1 MYTLTL
7 IEIGA
12 WQLRHLVPD
21 YAPSP
26 HWVATLPSLQR
37 DAVWKP
43 GQVELLWDSLFR
55 GFPIGSL
62 VVSEILRDQK
72 SRHGKLAGND
82 DPWPEPEIEKRH
94 LLDGQQRSNALALGF
109 FDPFPMSSTAPTHA
123 VDSILWL
130 DMFPNPEDFRSGS
143 TRHFLFRL
151 TTTAHPWGYSTYDEA
166 GRLHAHEMQESLRIL
181 KDECGW
187 KPPADDPFQRPS
199 PVHLWPIRG
208 TVPIPAAWLLLAAIK
223 NRSGSDLWD
232 AVRTRCESSTHLW
245 ACKAAQWLSNAPASQ
260 LLEIEIGLRRAL
272 SASLV
277 ALEVPTETIRANSKQ
292 ESSQATE
299 SDSNAQNLSNVE
311 HLFQRLNNGG
321 TPISPE
327 ELQYSMIKAYW
338 PGVED
343 TISRLHRLPMR
354 ASRLSILGCRAALSA
369 DRPSSDKIPA
379 SMSIS
384 ALRALA
390 TDPQRSEKRALVKS
404 YFEIPDAEQ
413 NNHSNPAELAHH
425 QTLRTVVPMIDEWLL
440 HQGGDDIG
448 LPPVLRTAIAHQSP
462 EVYLLL
468 MILADRMLADRVDPK
483 MFRLPILG
491 LATALHWFC
500 SDQHCAVQRVYT
512 LLRDVQKL
520 TPEFFSGILLRSTDE
535 QRHSGLLDLV
545 SPVALGAIIV
555 LPEAEKLED
564 WNWWGGIVE
573 TPSSADPEKREHLA
587 NSVWPL
593 VERIVWKKELL
604 IFAQRKWLGIRFRTF
619 DTADASSWEDHNRPW
634 DYDHLLPQDTFRD
647 VRNARFLRVCQQ
659 WGNTNGNFHILPFED
674 NRSRSKTPANQ
685 TFANSNLDLML
696 VFPNDLEAFSLT
708 REDVRDG
715 TDAILCFVQAARR
728 RILAIY
734 EDWYSSLDIAFLLGC
749 PKDDPSNH
757 SQQQ

>member
-26 HWVATLPSLQR
+26 CWVATLPSLQR

-109 FDPFPMSSTAPTHA
+109 FDPFSISLTASTRP

-181 KDECGW
+181 KEECGW
-187 KPPADDPFQRPS
+187 KPPTDNSFQRPS
-199 PVHLWPIRG
+199 TVQLWPIRA
-208 TVPIPAAWLLLAAIK
+208 TVPIPVAWLLLAAK
-223 NRSGSDLWD
+223 KMSGSDFWD
-232 AVRTRCESSTHLW
+232 SVRARCESSKHIW
-245 ACKAAQWLSNAPASQ
+245 ACKAAQWLSRAPASQ
-260 LLEIEIGLRRAL
+260 LSDIESGLRRAL
-272 SASLV
+272 SASVV
-277 ALEVPTETIRANSKQ
+277 ALEVPTETIQANSKQ
-292 ESSQATE
+292 ESSNAPE

-354 ASRLSILGCRAALSA
+354 ASRLSILGCRAALA
-369 DRPSSDKIPA
+369 VDQPASDKIPA

-404 YFEIPDAEQ
+404 YFEISDSESK
-413 NNHSNPAELAHH
+413 NNCDSAGSAQH
-425 QTLRTVVPMIDEWLL
+425 QTLRTVVPMIDELLL

-468 MILADRMLADRVDPK
+468 MILVERMLGDQVDPK

-500 SDQHCAVQRVYT
+500 SDQHRAVQRVYT
-512 LLRDVQKL
+512 LLQGEKKL
-520 TPEFFSGILLRSTDE
+520 TREFFSGILLRPSKE
-535 QRHSGLLDLV
+535 ERHSGLFDLMSPDALD
-545 SPVALGAIIV
+545 AMIV
-555 LPEAEKLED
+555 LPEAEKLES
-564 WNWWGGIVE
+564 WNWWNTIIEV
-573 TPSSADPEKREHLA
+573 PSNGDPEKRELLA
-587 NSVWPL
+587 NSLWPL
-593 VERIVWKKELL
+593 VYRIVREKELL
-604 IFAQRKWLGIRFRTF
+604 IFAQRKWLGIRFKNF
-619 DTADASSWEDHNRPW
+619 DMADSSAWEDHNRPW
-634 DYDHLLPQDTFRD
+634 DYDHLLPQSTFHN
-647 VRNARFLRVCQQ
+647 VRNARYLEVCKQ
-659 WGNTNGNFHILPFED
+659 WGNTNGNFHILSFEE
-674 NRSRSKTPANQ
+674 NRSRSNTRANRAF
-685 TFANSNLDLML
+685 TDSNLDLML
-696 VFPNDLEAFSLT
+696 VSPNDLEAFSISC
-708 REDVRDG
+708 EDVRNG
-715 TDAILCFVQAARR
+715 RDAVLRFVQATRN

-734 EDWYSSLDIAFLLGC
+734 EDWYSSLNIAFLLGC
-749 PKDDPSNH
+749 PKEDRLDY
-757 SQQQ
+757 